1 MSQNVMS
8 LPSGAAPANTGG
20 AATGKAAAS
29 SGSEAASFLDMLGNL
44 DAACPDDAQGA
55 VVEALLQADAC
66 DEDTLGE
73 LEDLLAMLP
82 DLLPPWQSPAAAVKS
97 GTSMSADSMSADSM
111 SEDAMRGYALRDLD
125 AVPGSGAGPRG
136 LIRAGLLADAGE
148 LLAILQ
154 PGLPDAQQEPSVDL
168 PALGLAGAEPGQPA
182 RAHSAVDGALARPL
196 HQSVGS
202 TAWAQEIAT
211 RVNLM
216 AEHGRHTASL
226 RLSPEHLGPVEIRIS
241 ISEDQ
246 ASVWF
251 GAAHADTRAALE
263 AALPRLRE
271 MFSAQGLSLADS
283 GVFHDAP
290 RQQAVA
296 RHHYPSAGPQEQEQE
311 QGASVSMNVRT
322 PLGSLDTY
330 A

>member
-1 MSQNVMS
+1 MSPNVMS
-8 LPSGAAPANTGG
+8 LPSGAAPANAGG
-20 AATGKAAAS
+20 ASAGKAVAS
-29 SGSEAASFLDMLGNL
+29 SGSEGASFLDMLGDL
-44 DAACPDDAQGA
+44 DAACPDDAQSVA
-55 VVEALLQADAC
+55 VAVLLQAEAC

-82 DLLPPWQSPAAAVKS
+82 DSLPAWQSPAVAVKS
-97 GTSMSADSMSADSM
+97 GTSMSADVLQGLGA
-111 SEDAMRGYALRDLD
+111 EPALET
-125 AVPGSGAGPRG
+125 GPRG
-136 LIRAGLLADAGE
+136 LPGASLVEDASE
-148 LLAILQ
+148 LLVMLQ
-154 PGLPDAQQEPSVDL
+154 PGLPDAQQEASVDL
-168 PALGLAGAEPGQPA
+168 PVLSLAGAEPGQPA
-182 RAHSAVDGALARPL
+182 RAHSVVDAALARPL
-196 HQSVGS
+196 HQGVGS

-241 ISEDQ
+241 ISDEQ

-271 MFSAQGLSLADS
+271 MFNAQGLSLADS

-290 RQQAVA
+290 RQQAAAAA
-296 RHHYPSAGPQEQEQE
+296 RHHYPSAGPEAQE
-311 QGASVSMNVRT
+311 QGASVSMNVRAQ
-322 PLGSLDTY
+322 LGLLDTY